1 MPAKD
6 TIIDR
11 CTQQLDPA
19 AVRLRRTGRRLW
31 VMLHC
36 PGMTHHLWDR
46 LAWANWSVHAAAA
59 HRQTIRQPQWP
70 CSGP

>member
-46 LAWANWSVHAAAA
+46 LA
-59 HRQTIRQPQWP
+59 
-70 CSGP
+70 